1 MCIIPLCLKRK
12 FLFKAILKTRQIILS
27 SEALCSCAHLGVG
40 EVLGGVCVLCPSSS
54 CLIFSPLESE
64 CEPSSR
70 HEHLTPSVSY
80 WRTFQLRC
88 LIWGEDTVASTEC
101 RCAREMR
108 NCLAALFFHL
118 IFIWGIEK
126 ERTKMRMKEKH
137 KVPMD
142 AGAAS
147 SSAEPLHWTA
157 VVMKPGVWRSRLH
170 WCGLRKVVLLHVNC
184 FLVLYLFT
192 TPFTKVT
199 SKLSSRRTLTNRH
212 TYLLVSGTLGQ
223 CPLWWCFQES
233 LGYVEKTQ
241 CRPNQNWWFCFCNC
255 LFHVLFTL
263 Y

>member
-1 MCIIPLCLKRK
+1 MCTP
-12 FLFKAILKTRQIILS
+12 
-27 SEALCSCAHLGVG
+27 
-40 EVLGGVCVLCPSSS
+40 GGGVLCPSSS

-64 CEPSSR
+64 CGPSSR
-70 HEHLTPSVSY
+70 HEHLTCSVSY
-80 WRTFQLRC
+80 WRTFELRC

-126 ERTKMRMKEKH
+126 ERRKMRMKEKH

-184 FLVLYLFT
+184 FLVLCL
-192 TPFTKVT
+192 PP
-199 SKLSSRRTLTNRH
+199 H
-212 TYLLVSGTLGQ
+212 
-223 CPLWWCFQES
+223 S
-233 LGYVEKTQ
+233 LKS
-241 CRPNQNWWFCFCNC
+241 P
-255 LFHVLFTL
+255 
-263 Y
+263 